1 MLPCKNV
8 KFLIIFRFQIFAK
21 MVQLKLG
28 FFADYGQQSVSVKKY
43 WAILLSQLREWITQ
57 GTRSSINSWRPL
69 LLCAVRLSQAPLSRV
84 GASIER
90 AMLVRNHGS
99 ARVSTP

>member
-1 MLPCKNV
+1 
-8 KFLIIFRFQIFAK
+8 

-57 GTRSSINSWRPL
+57 GTGQFLETFAFMCCEIITSTIVKSGSEHWESN
-69 LLCAVRLSQAPLSRV
+69 V
-84 GASIER
+84 GKKPR
-90 AMLVRNHGS
+90 
-99 ARVSTP
+99 